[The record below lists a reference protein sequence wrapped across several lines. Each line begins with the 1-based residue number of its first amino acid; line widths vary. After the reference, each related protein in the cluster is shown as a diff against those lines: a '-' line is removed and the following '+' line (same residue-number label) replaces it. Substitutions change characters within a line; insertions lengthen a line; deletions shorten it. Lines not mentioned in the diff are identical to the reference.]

1 MSIVL
6 YELTGADERCF
17 SPFCWRALMALAHKG
32 LAPERRAIRFSDKH
46 EIAFSGQ
53 DRVPVLV
60 DGDRVVPDSWDIAC
74 HLEDCYPDAPSL
86 FGGDQG
92 RALARFVGLACPF
105 FGAGGWDIPEF
116 TLPPDFAGALH
127 GLGHC
132 RFLQDP
138 RDEIV
143 DISHLSIW
151 ARCLPHAIL
160 TETRGTGH
168 GFETGDLSPVMAAIL
183 GAGGGS

>member
-1 MSIVL
+1 MA
-6 YELTGADERCF
+6 ELLFLHGAMDVPDTPVRRRIEAALGVGWVVTAPELEEPDAATWCDTIAAALDGLPDDAVVVGHSLGGTMFLKTMAERC
-17 SPFCWRALMALAHKG
+17 P
-32 LAPERRAIRFSDKH
+32 
-46 EIAFSGQ
+46 
-53 DRVPVLV
+53 
-60 DGDRVVPDSWDIAC
+60 
-74 HLEDCYPDAPSL
+74 
-86 FGGDQG
+86 G